1 MEFEA
6 EVRYCRFQWPT
17 EWPGEQRSDSY
28 PIGTR
33 NGHLKS
39 SGVTKGSNMLQTLER
54 LERILEIA
62 TEEGISVRCEWLGGV
77 RGGLVRLGKTPI
89 LFVDESL
96 SMPDQLEQVQSS
108 LTLLDWSESEWW
120 DEMRALLELIPAE
133 LST

>member
-1 MEFEA
+1 
-6 EVRYCRFQWPT
+6 
-17 EWPGEQRSDSY
+17 
-28 PIGTR
+28 
-33 NGHLKS
+33 
-39 SGVTKGSNMLQTLER
+39 MLQTLER

-96 SMPDQLEQVQSS
+96 SVPDQLEQVQSS